1 MEILKGEQREKKEK
15 IFETLITENVLQ
27 LMSDT
32 KAQIQ
37 ETQRTPSRKITRNTT
52 PRLIIYKQQKI
63 KGKGKV
69 LSSERRQSREKH
81 LTCRGGSIRITSKS
95 SSATM
100 QAKRG
105 WSEIFF
111 QMLRN

>member
-1 MEILKGEQREKKEK
+1 MKRERRTELYDALMSKNILK
-15 IFETLITENVLQ
+15 

-63 KGKGKV
+63 KGKGKSFLLKEDRAGKNTLPV
-69 LSSERRQSREKH
+69 EE
-81 LTCRGGSIRITSKS
+81 
-95 SSATM
+95 
-100 QAKRG
+100 
-105 WSEIFF
+105 EV
-111 QMLRN
+111 

>member
-63 KGKGKV
+63 KGKGKSFLLKEDRAGKNTLPV
-69 LSSERRQSREKH
+69 EE
-81 LTCRGGSIRITSKS
+81 
-95 SSATM
+95 
-100 QAKRG
+100 
-105 WSEIFF
+105 EV
-111 QMLRN
+111 

>member
-37 ETQRTPSRKITRNTT
+37 EIPRMICMINTKKPTPEH
-52 PRLIIYKQQKI
+52 IIFK
-63 KGKGKV
+63 
-69 LSSERRQSREKH
+69 L
-81 LTCRGGSIRITSKS
+81 
-95 SSATM
+95 
-100 QAKRG
+100 
-105 WSEIFF
+105 
-111 QMLRN
+111 